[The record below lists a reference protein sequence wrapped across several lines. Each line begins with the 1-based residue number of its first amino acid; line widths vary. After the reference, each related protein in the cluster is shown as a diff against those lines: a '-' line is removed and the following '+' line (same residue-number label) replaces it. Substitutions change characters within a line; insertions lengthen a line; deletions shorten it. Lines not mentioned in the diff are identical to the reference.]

1 MKKVFTVFVS
11 LSIILFFLLSGCGGS
26 QETGKTAEQK
36 SAAQQGQSQAAE
48 PPAEEQEA
56 SNGSEEEAQAEEAE
70 EPEEPEESATMP
82 EMGDRL
88 AKAYKDLMASGKYYM
103 KYRMTADG
111 ESIDAEIAYNGD
123 DFATKT
129 VVGGTENRMIIK
141 DKKMYM
147 IDHDTKTV
155 MIMSSADFEEEEEDI
170 DYAGLVFVKDGQG
183 DFLGQTLPYEEY
195 SEDGTLV
202 KYFFQGN
209 KLVGMEMNIDGMIQV
224 LEIFELSGN
233 IPAGMFDIPKDYEQL
248 NME

>member
-56 SNGSEEEAQAEEAE
+56 SNGSEEEAQAEEA
-70 EPEEPEESATMP
+70 EEPEESATMP

-233 IPAGMFDIPKDYEQL
+233 IPSGMFDIPKDYEQQ
-248 NME
+248 NIG